1 MPFLSNERPALAAHE
16 SAMKKTTSATDT
28 SLPAHQ
34 PHGSSS
40 RSFRKSLGIPAL
52 VLFGLAY
59 MVPLAVFTTYGLVT
73 RMSQGH
79 LPAAYLFTLAAMLL
93 TAYSYGRMVQAHPYS
108 GSVYSYTRKTFG
120 AAFGFLAG
128 WTLLLDYIFLP
139 LLSYLLIGIYM
150 ADYFPS
156 VPLSV
161 WILGSIV
168 LVTLLNLVG
177 IESITRVNWVLIV
190 AQMVFVVVF
199 IALSLSHLGAQ
210 PAPAPL
216 VQPFY
221 DEHFSLPLVM
231 SGAAVLCLS
240 FLGFDAVS
248 TMAEE
253 TPEPRRQIPAAIML
267 VTLIGG
273 VLFIVVAYFGQ
284 LVFPEWQALSDA
296 DSAALD
302 VLRRIGGEWLVT
314 FFTATYVAGCFASA
328 MVSQASVSRVLFA
341 MGRDGAIPRVFG
353 KLVTKKRVP
362 ATAILLIS
370 LLSLIALFVTLDTVA
385 NMISFGA
392 LFAFSAVNL
401 AVVKHYL
408 VDQRLIGK
416 GNYLRYGALP
426 AVGFLSTIWLWSSLS
441 GMSFLIGFGWMCLGF
456 VCLLSATRMFLV
468 PLPELN
474 MAE

>member
-1 MPFLSNERPALAAHE
+1 
-16 SAMKKTTSATDT
+16 MKKTTNASDT
-28 SLPAHQ
+28 SIPAHQ
-34 PHGSSS
+34 PHSDASAP
-40 RSFRKSLGIPAL
+40 RAFRKSLGITAL

-73 RMSQGH
+73 RLTMGH
-79 LPAAYLFTLAAMLL
+79 LSTAYVITLAAMLL
-93 TAYSYGRMVQAHPYS
+93 TAYSYGRMVQAHPFS
-108 GSVYSYTRKTFG
+108 GSVYTYTRKTFG
-120 AAFGFLAG
+120 AYFGFMAG

-150 ADYFPS
+150 AEYFPA
-156 VPLSV
+156 VPAAT
-161 WILGSIV
+161 WILGSIA
-168 LVTLLNLVG
+168 LVTFLNLVG
-177 IESITRVNWVLIV
+177 IESITRVNWILIV
-190 AQMVFVVVF
+190 AQAVFIVVF
-199 IALSLSHLGAQ
+199 IALSVSHLNGQAE
-210 PAPAPL
+210 PISLLKPI
-216 VQPFY
+216 Y
-221 DEHFSLPLVM
+221 GEHFDFSLVM
-231 SGAAVLCLS
+231 SGAAMLCLS

-253 TPEPRRQIPAAIML
+253 TPNPKRQIPRAIML

-273 VLFIVVAYFGQ
+273 LLFIVPAYFGQ
-284 LVFPEWQALSDA
+284 LVFPEWSALTDA

-302 VLRRIGGEWLVT
+302 VMRRIGGEGLVT

-353 KLVTKKRVP
+353 KLVSKKRVP
-362 ATAILLIS
+362 ATAIMLIS

-401 AVVKHYL
+401 AVIKHYL
-408 VDQRLIGK
+408 IDEKRTGLRD
-416 GNYLRYGALP
+416 YLSYGALP
-426 AVGFLSTIWLWSSLS
+426 AAGFLSTIWLWSSLS
-441 GMSFLIGFGWMCLGF
+441 GMTFMIGFGWMALGLI
-456 VCLLSATRMFLV
+456 CLLSATRLFRE
-468 PLPELN
+468 PLPELQ